1 MELFAIS
8 YDSVATLADFAE
20 KHGITFSLLSD
31 EGSRVIRDLGML
43 DEDLDRHHAEF
54 GRPVRDDQRGVAYP
68 AVFLLDDRG
77 VVIDKRLHPKY
88 RIRDTGTGLLEAA
101 LGIAAPRHGPED
113 VAREGPVRVRAYFDS
128 PTYRPY
134 QQLQLTVELAIAEGW
149 HVYADPVPAGYVA
162 LAAEIAPL
170 EGVDTGVPVWP
181 AGYRAR
187 VAGLE
192 EEFSVL
198 DGTINGRIPVTFA
211 VQTGRGDLRVEV
223 VVHYQAC
230 SEREC
235 LAPATIRLTLP
246 VPEAR
251 FPD

>member
-1 MELFAIS
+1 MALFAIS

-20 KHGITFSLLSD
+20 KHGITFPLLSD
-31 EGSRVIRDLGML
+31 EGSRVIRGLGML

-68 AVFLLDDRG
+68 AVFLLDGHG
-77 VVIDKRLHPKY
+77 VVIEKRFHPKY

-113 VAREGPVRVRAYFDS
+113 VAGEGPVRIRAYFDS
-128 PTYRPY
+128 SAYRPY

-149 HVYADPVPAGYVA
+149 HVYADPVPTGYVA

-170 EGVDTGVPVWP
+170 EGVYAGAPIWP
-181 AGYRAR
+181 AGHRAR
-187 VAGLE
+187 VSGLE

-198 DGTINGRIPVTFA
+198 DGIIRGRIPVTFA
-211 VQTGRGDLRVEV
+211 AQAGRGDLRVEV
-223 VVHYQAC
+223 AVHFQAC
-230 SEREC
+230 SERTC
-235 LAPATIRLTLP
+235 LMPATVRVTLL

-251 FPD
+251 LSD